1 MHYDPKPAKPTTGIC
16 VDASCMQ
23 VRDSIKRD
31 GFYHGALEWQILA
44 LPNLTPIHASPVY
57 PHANINLGEFV
68 AIVDAMRILK
78 ARGDKTTT
86 VYSDSLTAI
95 AWYKNKRVKS
105 RHPRNEKT
113 AHILDTVAR
122 ALQWVKEVNPPNPVV
137 FWDKVIWD
145 ENPADFGRK

>member
-1 MHYDPKPAKPTTGIC
+1 MP
-16 VDASCMQ
+16 
-23 VRDSIKRD
+23 VRDSIGRD
-31 GFYHGALEWQILA
+31 GFYHGALEWQIFL
-44 LPNLTPIHASPVY
+44 LPDVEPRQKSGVY
-57 PHANINLGEFV
+57 PYGNINLGEFV
-68 AIVDAMRILK
+68 AIVDAMRLLK
-78 ARGDKTTT
+78 ACGDKTTT

-113 AHILDTVAR
+113 AHILDTVAA

>member
-1 MHYDPKPAKPTTGIC
+1 MP
-16 VDASCMQ
+16 
-23 VRDSIKRD
+23 VRDSIGRD
-31 GFYHGALEWQILA
+31 GFYHGALEWQVIVLPDRGQLLA
-44 LPNLTPIHASPVY
+44 SGIFY
-57 PHANINLGEFV
+57 HANVNLGEFV

-113 AHILDTVAR
+113 AHILDTVAA